1 VVDDINKKIEK
12 VKLPQG
18 YYVKLGGQF
27 ENQQNATRMI
37 GILSIFSMLSI
48 FFLLYIHFRSTILSL
63 QIMLNVPMALIGSII
78 AIFITE
84 KVLSVATL
92 VAFITL
98 CGIASRNGIMMISHY
113 LHLLKEEGEEFNEKM
128 ILRGTHERMIPVLM
142 TAVPSIMAVIP
153 LALAKGEPGKEIL
166 YPVGVVIS
174 GGVLSSTL
182 LDLIVTPTIFYRF
195 GKNAATKR
203 LAYQNNKSAIK
214 ELQ

>member
-1 VVDDINKKIEK
+1 NKENLQRRIIISANTAGRDLQAVVNDINKKIES

-37 GILSIFSMLSI
+37 GILSIFSLLSI

-84 KVLSVATL
+84 RVLSVATL

-113 LHLLKEEGEEFNEKM
+113 LHLLKEE
-128 ILRGTHERMIPVLM
+128 
-142 TAVPSIMAVIP
+142 
-153 LALAKGEPGKEIL
+153 
-166 YPVGVVIS
+166 
-174 GGVLSSTL
+174 
-182 LDLIVTPTIFYRF
+182 
-195 GKNAATKR
+195 
-203 LAYQNNKSAIK
+203 
-214 ELQ
+214 